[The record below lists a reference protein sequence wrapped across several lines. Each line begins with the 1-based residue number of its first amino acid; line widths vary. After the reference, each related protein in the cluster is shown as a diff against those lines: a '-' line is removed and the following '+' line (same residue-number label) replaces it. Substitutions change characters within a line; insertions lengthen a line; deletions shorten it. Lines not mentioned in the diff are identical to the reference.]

1 MNVRTAV
8 QPFFKRVKNDGIFVA
23 VKLLIALHRL
33 LPRSIGL
40 RIFESIGLLAFCL
53 PTSERTRTIDQLTGV
68 FGGKWHS
75 RKIRS
80 CARSVYGDLG
90 RSAYDALFF
99 SRLNKT
105 QLERYVRFD
114 DLTEFKLAHERGRGV
129 MVVTAHCGCF
139 EMLLHFFAAEGF
151 PSFAIGSKL
160 YDKRLDDLVSQL
172 RSGENIE
179 YLHRSENPRAMLRLL
194 KAGKAMGVLI
204 DQDTNVDGIFAHFLG
219 KLAYTPCGAIKL
231 AQRYD
236 IPVFAV
242 TTVRESALMHRVF
255 ISPEIDLHATGREI
269 EDYVRGIEMINGH
282 ISATIEQYPTQWVWM
297 HERWSRR
304 PEDQAYRAIPNIEHY
319 ETDMKIETTP
329 S

>member
-1 MNVRTAV
+1 MNVRNAK
-8 QPFFKRVKNDGIFVA
+8 QRFFKRLKNDGIFAA
-23 VKLLIALHRL
+23 VKFLMALHRI
-33 LPRSIGL
+33 LPRRVGL
-40 RIFESIGLLAFCL
+40 KIFESIGFLAFCL
-53 PTSERTRTIDQLTGV
+53 PNRERTRTIEHLTGV
-68 FGGKWHS
+68 FGKKWQPS
-75 RKIRS
+75 KIYS
-80 CARSVYGDLG
+80 CARCVYGDLG
-90 RSAYDALFF
+90 RNAFDALFF
-99 SRLNKT
+99 SRLNKS
-105 QLERYVRFD
+105 QLERFVRFD
-114 DLTEFKLAHERGRGV
+114 DLTEFKRAHERGRGV

-139 EMLLHFFAAEGF
+139 EMLLHFFAIEGF

-242 TTVRESALMHRVF
+242 TTVRDSALTHRVF

-269 EDYVRGIEMINGH
+269 EDYVRGIEMINSH
-282 ISATIEQYPTQWVWM
+282 ISATIERYPTQWVWM

-304 PEDQAYRAIPNIEHY
+304 PDDEAYRAIPNIEQY
-319 ETDMKIETTP
+319 GVGDPM
-329 S
+329 SL